1 MTTRARAL
9 HGFTIIELLVV
20 LAVIGMLLAIAAPR
34 YVQHLDNAR
43 EVVLKQDLQQMRD
56 AIDKFYADQARY
68 PATLDELVTKHYLR
82 SIPVDPITDRA
93 DTWKLQNQQG
103 QTIAGQPASVA
114 FDVHSGASG
123 QGLDGTAYATW

>member
-1 MTTRARAL
+1 MKTPRRAAR
-9 HGFTIIELLVV
+9 GFTIIELLVV

-34 YVQHLDNAR
+34 YVQHIDNTR

-68 PATLDELVTKHYLR
+68 PASLDELVARHYLR
-82 SIPVDPITDRA
+82 SVPIDPMTERA
-93 DTWKLQNQQG
+93 DSWKIQSQQG
-103 QTIAGQPASVA
+103 QAAPGQATGTA

-123 QGLDGTAYATW
+123 QGADGTAYATW